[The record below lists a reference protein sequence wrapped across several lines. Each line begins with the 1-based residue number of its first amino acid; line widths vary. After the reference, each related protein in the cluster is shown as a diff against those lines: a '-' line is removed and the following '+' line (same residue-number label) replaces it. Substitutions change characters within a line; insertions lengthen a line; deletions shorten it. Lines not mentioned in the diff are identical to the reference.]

1 MNMNNGFICIN
12 PSFQGFIQINPSFEG
27 ATEIT
32 QFNLARPEKLKSL
45 RLYLFQQ
52 THLQM
57 FLLQNNIEKNNK
69 TNT

>member
-1 MNMNNGFICIN
+1 MNMNEGFIRINPSFQGFICIN

-27 ATEIT
+27 VTEIT

-52 THLQM
+52 
-57 FLLQNNIEKNNK
+57 
-69 TNT
+69 